1 MVSLEDV
8 QAAVVSVIASFD
20 DQHDSPVELG
30 RAELQSGGTVAKV
43 AIGFRS
49 PVREGA
55 PLQPL
60 EFVLAEYASREEV
73 AQRIRGAIENILA
86 G

>member
-8 QAAVVSVIASFD
+8 QAAVVSVIATFD
-20 DQHDSPVELG
+20 DRVDSPIELG
-30 RAELQSGGTVAKV
+30 RAELKSGGTVATV

-49 PVREGA
+49 PVRETA
-55 PLQPL
+55 RLQSL
-60 EFVLAEYASREEV
+60 EFVLAEYTSREEV